1 MRIEETPG
9 VREKLD
15 GFGSVLKYP
24 FVSAVEGLNRHFES
38 AFEWCSGIGEIGM
51 ALLKNDL
58 CGRLCLSDINSDA
71 IKIAQEI
78 AIRDH
83 LEKKIDFFVG
93 DNMRSIPHYFK
104 FDLVVANPPN
114 YFNIQTDHPYGKI
127 YAHDLR
133 PNDRGWKLHE
143 KFYATI
149 GRFLLPGAVMLIEEV
164 EPYKKEVFF
173 HHPSGYTGPYD
184 IRDELPIDT
193 FARMTEKNGLRIED
207 VSLLTQTNDISLYLL
222 KITRIKN

>member
-1 MRIEETPG
+1 MLIEQTPY

-24 FVSAVEGLNRHFES
+24 FAAAVERLGRRFES

-51 ALLKNDL
+51 TLLRKDL
-58 CGRLCLSDINSDA
+58 CARLCLADINPEA
-71 IKIAQEI
+71 IRIAREI
-78 AIRDH
+78 AVRDG
-83 LEKKIDFFVG
+83 LAEKIDFFVG
-93 DNMRSIPHYFK
+93 DNMSAVPDSFR

-114 YFNIQTDHPYGKI
+114 YFNIQEAHPLGKI

-149 GRFLLPGAVMLIEEV
+149 GSYLLPGAVMLIEEV

-173 HHPSGYTGPYD
+173 PHPSGYAGPYD
-184 IRDELPIDT
+184 VRDEVPMKV
-193 FARMTEKNGLRIED
+193 FERMTAKNGFRIED
-207 VSLLTQTNDISLYLL
+207 VSLLTEATGVSLYAL
-222 KITRIKN
+222 KITQV